1 MQVCRLRDL
10 AGLALVVPG
19 LVFSPVL
26 VAQQSAFVAD
36 FDPPVIDHNVPDS
49 AATAGPQAISA
60 SITDDNDVAAVIL
73 NYRLIGDAE
82 YKQAT
87 MRSLGGSE
95 VYMVTLP
102 DYEATDPGIEY
113 YIEARDGSGN
123 TALKG
128 FPISPLTLQIEQAP
142 APTYAQ
148 QEGPAS
154 APAPVAVSE
163 EGSSSSGKKWI
174 WIGLGAAVLGG
185 LALSAGGGGGGGGSD
200 NVDLTITANPPE

>member
-1 MQVCRLRDL
+1 MHISRLRRL
-10 AGLALVVPG
+10 AGLALIVPG

-26 VAQQSAFVAD
+26 VAQQSGFVAD
-36 FDPPVIDHNVPDS
+36 FDPPVIDHNAPDN

-60 SITDDNDVAAVIL
+60 SVTDDNDVAAVIL
-73 NYRLIGDAE
+73 NYRVIGDTE

-102 DYEATDPGIEY
+102 TYETTEPGIEY

-148 QEGPAS
+148 QEGPVS

-163 EGSSSSGKKWI
+163 ESSSSSGKKWI

-185 LALSAGGGGGGGGSD
+185 LALSAGGGDTKGDD